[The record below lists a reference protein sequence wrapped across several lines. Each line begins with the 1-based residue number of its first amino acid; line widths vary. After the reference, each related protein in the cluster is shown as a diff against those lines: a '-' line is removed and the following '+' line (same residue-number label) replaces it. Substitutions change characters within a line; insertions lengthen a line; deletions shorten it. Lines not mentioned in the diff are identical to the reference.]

1 MTLGLA
7 LLSLPGFLTNNLK
20 AIDLFYD
27 IYPFF
32 LTLSQAYFVSVTFNI
47 LGLGKVRKIF
57 FFLMV
62 VLGLIISLFPA
73 LNMNSAREGAVGS
86 LIFWEDTRGD
96 LMNILLGLAMT
107 VPSLWF
113 ALFFLWNGIAAKESL
128 VRRRAF
134 LMCGGMVFWVM
145 LGLTDYI
152 FGAFLGLIS
161 LSLVTTLF
169 GYIFFI
175 CFLLAVYKKAAA

>member
-73 LNMNSAREGAVGS
+73 LNMNSAREGTVGS

-113 ALFFLWNGIAAKESL
+113 VFFFLWNGIAAKESL

-161 LSLVTTLF
+161 LSLVTSLF
-169 GYIFFI
+169 GYVFFI
-175 CFLLAVYKKAAA
+175 CFLLAIYKKAAA